1 MYSKI
6 ISIFGTRPEAI
17 KMAPVILELEKTH
30 GINQKVVVTGQHREL
45 LDQVVKLFGINVD
58 YDLNVM
64 KDQQHLTDVAVKILS
79 QIGLIFEKEK
89 PDLVL
94 VHGDT
99 ITAFISA
106 LAALYHKIPVGHVE
120 AGLRTYDKFNPFPE
134 EMNRQLI
141 DVLADLYFT
150 PTKQTRNFLLR
161 EGKDPDSIFVTGNT
175 VIDALLWVT
184 QKNYRLLNQDLKKVN
199 FNNRVILVTTHR
211 RENLGEIMEGI
222 HKAISIIVG
231 EYDDV
236 EVVFPVH
243 PNPLVKEMA
252 QKILGKT
259 TKVHLVDPL
268 DYRDMA
274 MVMKKCYMVMTD
286 SGGLQEEAPA
296 LNKPVLVLR
305 ETTERQEGIDAGTL
319 KLVGV
324 KEKNIVN
331 AAVELLEDQEKYNL
345 MANAV
350 NPYGDG
356 LAAKRIVRILK
367 GRNL

>member
-1 MYSKI
+1 
-6 ISIFGTRPEAI
+6 
-17 KMAPVILELEKTH
+17 
-30 GINQKVVVTGQHREL
+30 
-45 LDQVVKLFGINVD
+45 
-58 YDLNVM
+58 
-64 KDQQHLTDVAVKILS
+64 
-79 QIGLIFEKEK
+79 
-89 PDLVL
+89 
-94 VHGDT
+94 
-99 ITAFISA
+99 
-106 LAALYHKIPVGHVE
+106 
-120 AGLRTYDKFNPFPE
+120 
-134 EMNRQLI
+134 
-141 DVLADLYFT
+141 
-150 PTKQTRNFLLR
+150 
-161 EGKDPDSIFVTGNT
+161 
-175 VIDALLWVT
+175 
-184 QKNYRLLNQDLKKVN
+184 
-199 FNNRVILVTTHR
+199 
-211 RENLGEIMEGI
+211 
-222 HKAISIIVG
+222 
-231 EYDDV
+231 
-236 EVVFPVH
+236 
-243 PNPLVKEMA
+243 MA